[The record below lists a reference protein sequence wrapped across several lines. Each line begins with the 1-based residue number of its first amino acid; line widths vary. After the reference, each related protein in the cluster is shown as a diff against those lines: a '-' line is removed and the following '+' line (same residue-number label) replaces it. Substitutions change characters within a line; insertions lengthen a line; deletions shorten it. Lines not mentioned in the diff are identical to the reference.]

1 MNRALVQVPLNP
13 TIAARLR
20 PDPAASERKR
30 SHYADS
36 VRTFTF
42 KTNAELWSVFTPKRW
57 MLIEQMLKIGPCSL
71 SALARAVR
79 GDLRRV
85 KVDVAALIS
94 LGIAERTEGR
104 KVRVP
109 FDVVSMDSYICADA

>member
-1 MNRALVQVPLNP
+1 
-13 TIAARLR
+13 
-20 PDPAASERKR
+20 
-30 SHYADS
+30 
-36 VRTFTF
+36 
-42 KTNAELWSVFTPKRW
+42 